1 MARHGSFQNQQ
12 YSKMNSLKPEVG
24 MGATEICWSDR
35 HAYTII
41 EVINDTKIVVQQ
53 DKATRT
59 DANGMSDAQSYA
71 FSPDLSGSKRTLS
84 LRKNGRW
91 VPVGL
96 GMNDGNFV
104 IGMRQEYYDYSF

>member
-1 MARHGSFQNQQ
+1 
-12 YSKMNSLKPEVG
+12 

-41 EVINDTKIVVQQ
+41 EVINDKKIVVQQ

-59 DANGMSDAQSYA
+59 DTNGMSDAQSYA
-71 FSPDLSGSKRTLS
+71 FSPDPNGPKRTLT

-91 VPVGL
+91 VPVGQ
-96 GMNDGNFV
+96 GMNDDNFV